1 MVRIKEIAKLANVSV
16 STVSNVLN
24 GRKNVGE
31 ATRERILQISA
42 ELGYDFNKVKK
53 SAADIKSK
61 TVVFI
66 FSDFDRE
73 FYLKIINGIS
83 DCLTE
88 NGYDLIICTNKSS
101 SAFMNSSFASGVI
114 SLDGSMADEAFISVA
129 KQGLPVVLM
138 DRVISH
144 EHANTK
150 SVIVDNYPAMC
161 ELVQALV
168 DKGFSRFGFL
178 GGLEFTLDN
187 KERFAAFCDTLA
199 ANAIDFDRRN
209 YYRGNYR
216 EESGYQ
222 AAKIMILGGALP
234 EVLVCA
240 SDSMA
245 LGAIK
250 AFEENGIRVPE
261 DISVTGFDG
270 SEAASIAEL
279 TTISI
284 PRYESGYLA
293 ARELLGMIK
302 GTAGREPFKIGAEL
316 RWRKTV
322 KEQVLDKIQ

>member
-31 ATRERILQISA
+31 ATRDKILRIGA

-53 SAADIKSK
+53 STESVQSK

-101 SAFMNSSFASGVI
+101 STFMKSSFASGII
-114 SLDGSMADEAFISVA
+114 SLDGSMTDEAFASVA
-129 KQGLPVVLM
+129 KPDLPVVLM
-138 DRVISH
+138 DRILDHKHVN
-144 EHANTK
+144 AK

-161 ELVQALV
+161 ELVQTLV
-168 DKGFSRFGFL
+168 DKGFRRFGFL

-187 KERFAAFCDTLA
+187 KERYSAFCDTLA
-199 ANAIDFDRRN
+199 NNHITFDRRN
-209 YYRGNYR
+209 YFYGNYR

-222 AAKIMILGGALP
+222 AAKIIILGGDLP

-270 SEAASIAEL
+270 SDAAAIAEL

-293 ARELLGMIK
+293 ARELLDMIK
-302 GTAGREPFKIGAEL
+302 GTADLGPFKISTEL
-316 RWRKTV
+316 KWRKSA
-322 KEQVLDKIQ
+322 KEQALNKI